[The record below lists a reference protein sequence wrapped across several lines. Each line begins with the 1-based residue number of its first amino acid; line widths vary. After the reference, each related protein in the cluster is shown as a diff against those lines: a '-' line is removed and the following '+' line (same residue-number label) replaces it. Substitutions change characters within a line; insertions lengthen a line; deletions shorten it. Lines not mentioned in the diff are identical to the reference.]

1 MSDVEPMPFG
11 DQSARGETM
20 GADGGS
26 GGRSQRGL
34 DGTAEPSN
42 RLLPKGNDRLQT
54 GYNRIHS
61 VASAM
66 RFNE

>member
-1 MSDVEPMPFG
+1 MSKLEPMPFG

-42 RLLPKGNDRLQT
+42 RLLPKGNDQLQT
-54 GYNRIHS
+54 G
-61 VASAM
+61 
-66 RFNE
+66 